1 MSEPRPLRSLAD
13 LLREVI
19 QLAYVTDDIDAA
31 VAWCEGT
38 LGTTRCHV
46 IRNSSLGGV
55 AYVDDELAEEW
66 LIDVAMVNAG
76 PTNIEVIRPVS
87 GAVELYRR
95 GIRPGAPAA
104 FHHVGVRVDD
114 FDEATSLITSL
125 GRRWSQHGT
134 TEGLIR
140 FGYLDLTAELGH
152 QVEVME
158 IGPGFRSYLDRL
170 QAESD
175 AGADPAS

>member
-1 MSEPRPLRSLAD
+1 MTGRRPLRSLAD
-13 LLREVI
+13 LLREVV

-31 VAWCEGT
+31 VAWCQDT
-38 LGTTRCHV
+38 LGTSRCHV

-55 AYVDDELAEEW
+55 AVVDGEVAEEW

-76 PTNIEVIRPVS
+76 DTNLEIIRPVS
-87 GAVELYRR
+87 GAVDLYRN
-95 GIRPGAPAA
+95 GIRPGAPAT

-114 FDEATSLITSL
+114 FDEATALITSL
-125 GRRWSQHGT
+125 GRSWSQHGS

-158 IGPGFRSYLDRL
+158 IGPGFRSYLDKLR
-170 QAESD
+170 AESD
-175 AGADPAS
+175 AATRS